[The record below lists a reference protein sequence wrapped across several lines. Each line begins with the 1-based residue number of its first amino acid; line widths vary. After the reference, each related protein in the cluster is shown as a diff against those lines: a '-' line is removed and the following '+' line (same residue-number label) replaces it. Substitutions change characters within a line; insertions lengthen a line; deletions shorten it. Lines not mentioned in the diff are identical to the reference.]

1 MKQKFYIENSNNT
14 EKTKMSVIVKPMK
27 LSEILEGKKAEAQS
41 TPRRK
46 QKKLKTPGAP
56 KAPKKSKSVRSLFG
70 DNVAS
75 ALKKKKKKKATK
87 LPKTLYIVMNDSTK
101 SPVSVHKTSTG
112 AQKTY
117 WASLLKSSDHTFSI
131 VACQS
136 GKD

>member
-1 MKQKFYIENSNNT
+1 
-14 EKTKMSVIVKPMK
+14 MSVVVKPMK

-70 DNVAS
+70 DNAAS
-75 ALKKKKKKKATK
+75 TLKKKKKSATK
-87 LPKTLYIVMNDSTK
+87 LPKTLYIVMNETTK
-101 SPVSVHKTSTG
+101 LPVSVHKTSDG
-112 AQKTY
+112 AQKVY
-117 WASLLKSSDHTFSI
+117 WASLLKSNEHTFAI
-131 VACQS
+131 VACPS